1 MKNLTGCIVV
11 QKLFKLISIV
21 NKNLKPRI
29 LNKEVN
35 DWELFQRFLVYVRP
49 YWKSV
54 VLGVATVPF
63 SNVATL
69 LLAWLLIQIID
80 EHVIPGDLDGLFR
93 MVVFMAGAVA
103 VGYFSDSIYTFYL
116 QKTGQLAISAMRSDL
131 YAHILSMPRSFF
143 DQRPIGVILTR
154 LTSDMEA
161 LNDSLAIGVLS
172 IFTDFLKTIALLIL
186 LIILSWKLTLVVL
199 LILPPIYFVSN
210 FLRSRLRHYYNLTR
224 EALADAT
231 GYLQECLNGVKTIQ
245 LYAAEAKVRKQFEA
259 KTRHF
264 FKAQTHSNF
273 YDAAL
278 FSVIEGI
285 TSIALALMLWYGAQQ
300 ILTGLVSIGVLV
312 GFINT
317 LNRIFVP
324 IREFTQQ
331 ISIFQRSLSALE
343 KIDKLFREIPED
355 QDTADMPSYATN
367 SRKYTPEEIMKRFQE
382 FEELRFE
389 NVHFRYTEDGPWVLQ
404 GVSFIVRK
412 GDRLAI
418 VGATGSGK
426 STIVRILT
434 RTYTRYQ
441 GSIKINGVELYEIS
455 RDHLQLMIAMMQ
467 QDSHLF
473 EESIGFNIALNRPEV
488 SPEKVKEAAK
498 YVYAHTFIEL
508 LPEKY
513 DFKILEGGKNLS
525 EGEGRLIVFARA
537 LAGESDL
544 IVLDEATSS
553 VDSVT
558 ENLIQKAIE
567 RIFHDKTVIAIA
579 HRLSTIRNSDLI
591 LVIDAGK
598 IVERGS
604 HAELMQ
610 LSGVYASLLE
620 TLGKGTEL
628 VSLPAK

>member
-1 MKNLTGCIVV
+1 M
-11 QKLFKLISIV
+11 
-21 NKNLKPRI
+21 
-29 LNKEVN
+29 NKEVT

-49 YWKSV
+49 HWKSLA
-54 VLGVATVPF
+54 LGVSTVPF
-63 SNVATL
+63 SVGATL
-69 LLAWLLIQIID
+69 LLPWFIIRIVD
-80 EHVIPGDLDGLFR
+80 DHVIPGDLDGLFQ
-93 MVVFMAGAVA
+93 MATFMALTVA
-103 VGYFSDSIYTFYL
+103 VGYFSDSIYTFTL

-131 YAHILSMPRSFF
+131 YTHILSMPRSFF
-143 DQRPIGVILTR
+143 DQRPIGVVLTR

-172 IFTDFLKTIALLIL
+172 IFTDFLKTIALLVL
-186 LIILSWKLTLVVL
+186 LITLSWKLTLVVL
-199 LILPPIYFVSN
+199 LILPPIYLVSN
-210 FLRSRLRHYYNLTR
+210 FLRTRLRHYYNLTR
-224 EALADAT
+224 EALAEAT

-245 LYAAEAKVRKQFEA
+245 LYASEAKVQKAFEE
-259 KTRHF
+259 KTKHF

-278 FSVIEGI
+278 YSVIEGI
-285 TSIALALMLWYGAQQ
+285 TSIALGLMIWYGSQQ
-300 ILTGLVSIGVLV
+300 ILAGIVSIGVLV

-331 ISIFQRSLSALE
+331 ISVFQRSLSSLE
-343 KIDKLFREIPED
+343 NIDKMFREIPEN
-355 QDTADMPSYATN
+355 QDAELNLT
-367 SRKYTPEEIMKRFQE
+367 KYTTEELEKRFRD
-382 FEELRFE
+382 FEELSFE
-389 NVHFRYTEDGPWVLQ
+389 NVHFRYTKDDPWVLQ
-404 GVSFIVRK
+404 GISFTVCK
-412 GDRLAI
+412 GDRVAI
-418 VGATGSGK
+418 VGSTGSGK

-441 GSIKINGVELYEIS
+441 GSIKINGVELSAIS
-455 RDHLQLMIAMMQ
+455 RDHLLKMIALMQ
-467 QDSHLF
+467 QESYLF
-473 EESIGFNIALNRPEV
+473 EESIAFNIALNRDEI
-488 SPEKVKEAAK
+488 SAEKIKLAAE
-498 YVYAHTFIEL
+498 YVYANEFIEDMPQQYESKL
-508 LPEKY
+508 
-513 DFKILEGGKNLS
+513 LEGGKNLS

-591 LVIDAGK
+591 LVMDAGE

-604 HAELMQ
+604 HGDLMGQ
-610 LSGVYASLLE
+610 NGIYASLVE
-620 TLGKGTEL
+620 TLEDDTESEN
-628 VSLPAK
+628 VTA

>member
-1 MKNLTGCIVV
+1 M
-11 QKLFKLISIV
+11 
-21 NKNLKPRI
+21 
-29 LNKEVN
+29 NKEVN

-63 SNVATL
+63 SIAATL
-69 LLAWLLIQIID
+69 FLPWLLIQIID
-80 EHVIPGDLDGLFR
+80 EHVIPGDMDGLFR
-93 MVVFMAGAVA
+93 MVVLMAGAVT

-116 QKTGQLAISAMRSDL
+116 QKIGQLAISAMRSDL
-131 YAHILSMPRSFF
+131 YAHILSLPRSFF
-143 DQRPIGVILTR
+143 DQHPIGVILTR

-186 LIILSWKLTLVVL
+186 LIILSWQLTLVVL

-224 EALADAT
+224 EALAEAT

-245 LYAAEAKVRKQFEA
+245 LYAAEAKVLKQFEA
-259 KTRHF
+259 KTGHF

-273 YDAAL
+273 FDAAL
-278 FSVIEGI
+278 YSVIEGI

-300 ILTGLVSIGVLV
+300 ILTGLVSIGVLI

-331 ISIFQRSLSALE
+331 ISVFQRSLSALE
-343 KIDKLFREIPED
+343 NIDKLFREIPED
-355 QDTADMPSYATN
+355 QDTAGRPSYATN
-367 SRKYTPEEIMKRFQE
+367 SKKYTPEEIMKHFQE
-382 FEELRFE
+382 FKELCFE

-455 RDHLQLMIAMMQ
+455 RNHLQLMIAMMQ

-473 EESIGFNIALNRPEV
+473 EESIGFNISLNRPEV

-567 RIFHDKTVIAIA
+567 RIFQDKTVIAIA

-591 LVIDAGK
+591 LVIDSGK
-598 IVERGS
+598 IVERGT
-604 HAELMQ
+604 HVELIQ

-620 TLGKGTEL
+620 TLVEETKL
-628 VSLPAK
+628 LSVPAE

>member
-1 MKNLTGCIVV
+1 M
-11 QKLFKLISIV
+11 
-21 NKNLKPRI
+21 
-29 LNKEVN
+29 NKEVN

-63 SNVATL
+63 SIAATL
-69 LLAWLLIQIID
+69 FLPWLLIQIID
-80 EHVIPGDLDGLFR
+80 EHVIPGDLEGLFR
-93 MVVFMAGAVA
+93 MLFLMAGAVA
-103 VGYFSDSIYTFYL
+103 VGYFSDSIYTFSL

-224 EALADAT
+224 EALAGAT

-273 YDAAL
+273 FDAAL

-331 ISIFQRSLSALE
+331 ISVFQHSLSALE
-343 KIDKLFREIPED
+343 NIDKLFREIPED

-382 FEELRFE
+382 FKELRFE

-620 TLGKGTEL
+620 TLEKETEL
-628 VSLPAK
+628 VSVPAK

>member
-1 MKNLTGCIVV
+1 
-11 QKLFKLISIV
+11 
-21 NKNLKPRI
+21 
-29 LNKEVN
+29 
-35 DWELFQRFLVYVRP
+35 
-49 YWKSV
+49 V

-63 SNVATL
+63 SIAATL
-69 LLAWLLIQIID
+69 FLPWLLIQIID

-93 MVVFMAGAVA
+93 MLVLMAGAVA
-103 VGYFSDSIYTFYL
+103 VGYFSDSIYTFSL

-224 EALADAT
+224 EALAGAT

-273 YDAAL
+273 FDAAL

-331 ISIFQRSLSALE
+331 ISVFQHSLSALE
-343 KIDKLFREIPED
+343 NIDKLFREIPED
-355 QDTADMPSYATN
+355 QDTADMPYYATN

-382 FEELRFE
+382 FKELRFE
-389 NVHFRYTEDGPWVLQ
+389 NVHFRYTEDGPWILQ

-508 LPEKY
+508 LPEKF
-513 DFKILEGGKNLS
+513 DFKILGGGKNLS

-537 LAGESDL
+537 LAGENDL

-591 LVIDAGK
+591 LVVDAGS

-604 HAELMQ
+604 HVELMQ

-620 TLGKGTEL
+620 TLEKETEL
-628 VSLPAK
+628 VSVPAK

>member
-1 MKNLTGCIVV
+1 M
-11 QKLFKLISIV
+11 
-21 NKNLKPRI
+21 
-29 LNKEVN
+29 NKEVN
-35 DWELFQRFLVYVRP
+35 DWELLQRFLVYVRP
-49 YWKSV
+49 HWKSV

-63 SNVATL
+63 SNEATL
-69 LLAWLLIQIID
+69 FLPWLLIQIIV
-80 EHVIPGDLDGLFR
+80 EHVIPGDLEGLFR
-93 MVVFMAGAVA
+93 MLFLMAGAVA
-103 VGYFSDSIYTFYL
+103 VGYFSDSIYTFSL
-116 QKTGQLAISAMRSDL
+116 QKTGQLAISEMRSDL

-224 EALADAT
+224 EALAGAT

-273 YDAAL
+273 FDAAL

-331 ISIFQRSLSALE
+331 ISVFQHSLSALE
-343 KIDKLFREIPED
+343 NIDKLFREIPED

-367 SRKYTPEEIMKRFQE
+367 SRKYTPEEIMNRFQE
-382 FEELRFE
+382 FKDLRFE
-389 NVHFRYTEDGPWVLQ
+389 NVHFRYTEDGPWILQ

-508 LPEKY
+508 LPEKF
-513 DFKILEGGKNLS
+513 DFKILGGGKNLS

-620 TLGKGTEL
+620 TLEKETEL
-628 VSLPAK
+628 VYVPAK

>member
-1 MKNLTGCIVV
+1 
-11 QKLFKLISIV
+11 
-21 NKNLKPRI
+21 
-29 LNKEVN
+29 
-35 DWELFQRFLVYVRP
+35 
-49 YWKSV
+49 
-54 VLGVATVPF
+54 
-63 SNVATL
+63 
-69 LLAWLLIQIID
+69 
-80 EHVIPGDLDGLFR
+80 
-93 MVVFMAGAVA
+93 
-103 VGYFSDSIYTFYL
+103 
-116 QKTGQLAISAMRSDL
+116 MRSDL

-331 ISIFQRSLSALE
+331 ISVFQRSLSALE
-343 KIDKLFREIPED
+343 NIDKLFREIPED
-355 QDTADMPSYATN
+355 QDTADMPSYPTN

-473 EESIGFNIALNRPEV
+473 EESIGFNIALNRPDV

-498 YVYAHTFIEL
+498 YVYAHTFIEF

-558 ENLIQKAIE
+558 EKSYSE
-567 RIFHDKTVIAIA
+567 
-579 HRLSTIRNSDLI
+579 
-591 LVIDAGK
+591 
-598 IVERGS
+598 S
-604 HAELMQ
+604 H
-610 LSGVYASLLE
+610 
-620 TLGKGTEL
+620 
-628 VSLPAK
+628 

>member
-1 MKNLTGCIVV
+1 M
-11 QKLFKLISIV
+11 
-21 NKNLKPRI
+21 
-29 LNKEVN
+29 NKEVN

-63 SNVATL
+63 SVAATL
-69 LLAWLLIQIID
+69 FLPWLLIQIID
-80 EHVIPGDLDGLFR
+80 EHVIPGDLEGMFQMLFL
-93 MVVFMAGAVA
+93 MAGAVA
-103 VGYFSDSIYTFYL
+103 VGYFSDSIYTFSL
-116 QKTGQLAISAMRSDL
+116 QKTGQLAISEMRSDL

-224 EALADAT
+224 EALAGAT

-259 KTRHF
+259 KNRHF

-273 YDAAL
+273 FDAAL

-331 ISIFQRSLSALE
+331 ISVFQHSLSALE
-343 KIDKLFREIPED
+343 NIDKLFREIPED
-355 QDTADMPSYATN
+355 QDTADMPYYATN
-367 SRKYTPEEIMKRFQE
+367 SRKYTPEEIMKHFQE
-382 FEELRFE
+382 FKELRFE

-404 GVSFIVRK
+404 GVSFLVRK

-455 RDHLQLMIAMMQ
+455 RVDLQLMIAMMQ

-473 EESIGFNIALNRPEV
+473 EESISFNIALNRPEV

-513 DFKILEGGKNLS
+513 DFKILGGGKNLS

-610 LSGVYASLLE
+610 ISGVYASLLE
-620 TLGKGTEL
+620 TLEKETEL
-628 VSLPAK
+628 VSVPAK

>member
-1 MKNLTGCIVV
+1 MG
-11 QKLFKLISIV
+11 
-21 NKNLKPRI
+21 
-29 LNKEVN
+29 
-35 DWELFQRFLVYVRP
+35 
-49 YWKSV
+49 
-54 VLGVATVPF
+54 TVPF
-63 SNVATL
+63 SIGATL
-69 LLAWLLIQIID
+69 LLPWLIIRIID
-80 EHVIPGDLDGLFR
+80 DHVIPGDMDGLMQ
-93 MVVFMAGAVA
+93 MVVLMGGAVT
-103 VGYFSDSIYTFYL
+103 VGYFADSIYTFTL

-143 DQRPIGVILTR
+143 DQRPIGVVLTR

-186 LIILSWKLTLVVL
+186 LITLSWKLTLVVL
-199 LILPPIYFVSN
+199 LILPPIYLVSN
-210 FLRSRLRHYYNLTR
+210 FLRTRLRHYYNLTR

-245 LYAAEAKVRKQFEA
+245 LYASEVKVQKFFEE
-259 KTRHF
+259 KTKHF
-264 FKAQTHSNF
+264 FKAQSHSNF

-285 TSIALALMLWYGAQQ
+285 TSIALGLMIWYGSQQ
-300 ILTGLVSIGVLV
+300 ILAGIVSIGVLV

-317 LNRIFVP
+317 LNRIFIP

-331 ISIFQRSLSALE
+331 ISVFQRSLSSLE
-343 KIDKLFREIPED
+343 NVDKLFREIPED
-355 QDTADMPSYATN
+355 QDTELVSQKFTT
-367 SRKYTPEEIMKRFQE
+367 KELLERFQN
-382 FEELRFE
+382 FEELSFE
-389 NVHFRYTEDGPWVLQ
+389 NVHFRYTEDDPWVLQ
-404 GVSFIVRK
+404 GVSFNVCK
-412 GDRLAI
+412 GDRVAI

-434 RTYTRYQ
+434 RIYTRYE
-441 GSIKINGVELYEIS
+441 GSIKINGVELNEIS
-455 RDHLQLMIAMMQ
+455 RDHLLRMIALMQ
-467 QDSHLF
+467 QESYLF
-473 EESIGFNIALNRPEV
+473 EESISFNIALNRPEI
-488 SPEKVKEAAK
+488 SPEKIRKAAE
-498 YVYAHTFIEL
+498 YVYAHEFIKDL
-508 LPEKY
+508 LEQYEYKL
-513 DFKILEGGKNLS
+513 LEGGKNLS
-525 EGEGRLIVFARA
+525 EGQGRLIVFARA

-591 LVIDAGK
+591 LVMDSGK

-604 HAELMQ
+604 HGELMGQ
-610 LSGVYASLLE
+610 NGIYAGLVE
-620 TLGKGTEL
+620 TLEKETEPEK
-628 VSLPAK
+628 VTV

>member
-1 MKNLTGCIVV
+1 M
-11 QKLFKLISIV
+11 
-21 NKNLKPRI
+21 
-29 LNKEVN
+29 
-35 DWELFQRFLVYVRP
+35 
-49 YWKSV
+49 

-63 SNVATL
+63 SIAATL
-69 LLAWLLIQIID
+69 FLPWLLIQIID
-80 EHVIPGDLDGLFR
+80 EHVIPGDLEGLFW
-93 MVVFMAGAVA
+93 MLFLMAGAVA
-103 VGYFSDSIYTFYL
+103 VGYFSDSIYTFSL

-273 YDAAL
+273 FDAAL

-331 ISIFQRSLSALE
+331 ISVFQHSLSALE
-343 KIDKLFREIPED
+343 NIDKLFREIPED

-367 SRKYTPEEIMKRFQE
+367 SRKYNPEEIMKCFQE
-382 FEELRFE
+382 FKELRFE

-508 LPEKY
+508 LPEKF
-513 DFKILEGGKNLS
+513 DFKILGGGKNLS

-620 TLGKGTEL
+620 TLEKETEL
-628 VSLPAK
+628 VSVPAK

>member
-1 MKNLTGCIVV
+1 M
-11 QKLFKLISIV
+11 
-21 NKNLKPRI
+21 
-29 LNKEVN
+29 
-35 DWELFQRFLVYVRP
+35 
-49 YWKSV
+49 
-54 VLGVATVPF
+54 PF
-63 SNVATL
+63 SIGATL
-69 LLAWLLIQIID
+69 LLPWLIIRIID
-80 EHVIPGDLDGLFR
+80 DHVIPGDMDGLMQ
-93 MVVFMAGAVA
+93 MVVLMGGAVT
-103 VGYFSDSIYTFYL
+103 VGYFADSIYTFTL

-143 DQRPIGVILTR
+143 DQRPIGVVLTR

-186 LIILSWKLTLVVL
+186 LITLSWKLTLVVL
-199 LILPPIYFVSN
+199 LILPPIYLVSN
-210 FLRSRLRHYYNLTR
+210 FLRTRLRHYYNLTR

-245 LYAAEAKVRKQFEA
+245 LYASEVKVQKFFEE
-259 KTRHF
+259 KTKHF
-264 FKAQTHSNF
+264 FKAQSHSNF

-285 TSIALALMLWYGAQQ
+285 TSIALGLMIWYGSQQ
-300 ILTGLVSIGVLV
+300 ILAGIVSIGVLV

-317 LNRIFVP
+317 LNRIFIP

-331 ISIFQRSLSALE
+331 ISVFQRSLSSLE
-343 KIDKLFREIPED
+343 NVDKLFREIPED
-355 QDTADMPSYATN
+355 QDTELVSQ
-367 SRKYTPEEIMKRFQE
+367 KYTTKELLERFQN
-382 FEELRFE
+382 FEELSFE
-389 NVHFRYTEDGPWVLQ
+389 NVHFRYTEDDPWVLQ
-404 GVSFIVRK
+404 GVSFNVCK
-412 GDRLAI
+412 GDRVAI

-434 RTYTRYQ
+434 RIYTRYE
-441 GSIKINGVELYEIS
+441 GSIKINGVELNEIS
-455 RDHLQLMIAMMQ
+455 RDHLLRMIALMQ
-467 QDSHLF
+467 QESYLF
-473 EESIGFNIALNRPEV
+473 EESISFNIALNRPEI
-488 SPEKVKEAAK
+488 SPEKIRKAAE
-498 YVYAHTFIEL
+498 YVYAHEFIKDL
-508 LPEKY
+508 LEQYEYKL
-513 DFKILEGGKNLS
+513 LEGGKNLS
-525 EGEGRLIVFARA
+525 EGQGRLIVFARA

-591 LVIDAGK
+591 LVMDSGK

-604 HAELMQ
+604 HGELMGQ
-610 LSGVYASLLE
+610 NGIYAGLVE
-620 TLGKGTEL
+620 TLEKETEPEK
-628 VSLPAK
+628 VTV

>member
-1 MKNLTGCIVV
+1 M
-11 QKLFKLISIV
+11 
-21 NKNLKPRI
+21 
-29 LNKEVN
+29 NKEVN

-49 YWKSV
+49 HWKSV
-54 VLGVATVPF
+54 VLGVTTVPF
-63 SNVATL
+63 SIAATL
-69 LLAWLLIQIID
+69 FLPWLLIQIID
-80 EHVIPGDLDGLFR
+80 EHVIPGDLEGLFR
-93 MVVFMAGAVA
+93 MLFLMAGAVA
-103 VGYFSDSIYTFYL
+103 VGYFSDSIYTFSL

-273 YDAAL
+273 FDAAL

-331 ISIFQRSLSALE
+331 ISVFQHSLSALE
-343 KIDKLFREIPED
+343 NIDKLFREIPED
-355 QDTADMPSYATN
+355 QDTADKPSCGTN
-367 SRKYTPEEIMKRFQE
+367 SREYTPEEIMKRFQE
-382 FEELRFE
+382 FKELRFE

-508 LPEKY
+508 LPEKF
-513 DFKILEGGKNLS
+513 DFKILGGGKNLS

-620 TLGKGTEL
+620 TLEKETEL
-628 VSLPAK
+628 VSVPAK

>member
-1 MKNLTGCIVV
+1 M
-11 QKLFKLISIV
+11 
-21 NKNLKPRI
+21 
-29 LNKEVN
+29 NKEVN

-63 SNVATL
+63 SIAATL
-69 LLAWLLIQIID
+69 LLPWLLIQIID

-93 MVVFMAGAVA
+93 MLFLMSGAVA
-103 VGYFSDSIYTFYL
+103 VGYFSDSIYTFSL
-116 QKTGQLAISAMRSDL
+116 QKTGQLAISAMRNDL

-224 EALADAT
+224 EALAGAT

-273 YDAAL
+273 FDAAL

-331 ISIFQRSLSALE
+331 ISVFQHSLSALE
-343 KIDKLFREIPED
+343 NIDKLFREIPED
-355 QDTADMPSYATN
+355 QDTADMPYYATN

-382 FEELRFE
+382 FKELRFE
-389 NVHFRYTEDGPWVLQ
+389 NVHFRYTEDGPWVLR

-488 SPEKVKEAAK
+488 CPEKVKEAAK
-498 YVYAHTFIEL
+498 YVYANTFIEL
-508 LPEKY
+508 LPEKF
-513 DFKILEGGKNLS
+513 DFKILGGGKNLS

-537 LAGESDL
+537 LAGENDL

-620 TLGKGTEL
+620 TLEKETEL
-628 VSLPAK
+628 VSVPAK

>member
-1 MKNLTGCIVV
+1 M
-11 QKLFKLISIV
+11 
-21 NKNLKPRI
+21 
-29 LNKEVN
+29 NKEVN

-63 SNVATL
+63 SIAATL
-69 LLAWLLIQIID
+69 FLPWLLIQIID

-93 MVVFMAGAVA
+93 MVVLMAGAVA
-103 VGYFSDSIYTFYL
+103 VGYFSDSIYTFSL
-116 QKTGQLAISAMRSDL
+116 QKTGQLAISEMRSDL

-224 EALADAT
+224 EALAGAT

-259 KTRHF
+259 KTRQF

-273 YDAAL
+273 FDAAL

-331 ISIFQRSLSALE
+331 ISVFQHSLSALE
-343 KIDKLFREIPED
+343 NIDKLFREIPED
-355 QDTADMPSYATN
+355 QDTADMPYYATN
-367 SRKYTPEEIMKRFQE
+367 SRKYTPEEFMKRFQE
-382 FEELRFE
+382 FKELRFE
-389 NVHFRYTEDGPWVLQ
+389 NVHFRYTEDGPWILQ

-567 RIFHDKTVIAIA
+567 RIFRDKTVIAIA

-620 TLGKGTEL
+620 TLEKETEL
-628 VSLPAK
+628 VSVPEK

>member
-1 MKNLTGCIVV
+1 M
-11 QKLFKLISIV
+11 
-21 NKNLKPRI
+21 
-29 LNKEVN
+29 NKEVN

-63 SNVATL
+63 SIAATL
-69 LLAWLLIQIID
+69 LLPWLLIQIID
-80 EHVIPGDLDGLFR
+80 KHVIPGDLEGLFR
-93 MVVFMAGAVA
+93 MLFLMAGAVT
-103 VGYFSDSIYTFYL
+103 VGYFSDSIYTFSL
-116 QKTGQLAISAMRSDL
+116 QKTGQLAISEMRSDL

-224 EALADAT
+224 EALAGAT

-245 LYAAEAKVRKQFEA
+245 LYAAEAKVRNQFEA

-273 YDAAL
+273 FDAAL

-331 ISIFQRSLSALE
+331 ISVFQHSLSALE
-343 KIDKLFREIPED
+343 NIDKLFREIPED
-355 QDTADMPSYATN
+355 QDSADMPYYATN
-367 SRKYTPEEIMKRFQE
+367 SRKYTPEEYMKRFQE
-382 FEELRFE
+382 FKELRFE

-508 LPEKY
+508 LPEKF
-513 DFKILEGGKNLS
+513 DFKILGGGKNLS

-604 HAELMQ
+604 HAELLQ

-620 TLGKGTEL
+620 TLEKETEL
-628 VSLPAK
+628 VSVPAK

>member
-1 MKNLTGCIVV
+1 M
-11 QKLFKLISIV
+11 
-21 NKNLKPRI
+21 
-29 LNKEVN
+29 NKEVN

-63 SNVATL
+63 SIAATL
-69 LLAWLLIQIID
+69 FLPWLLIQIID
-80 EHVIPGDLDGLFR
+80 EHVIPGDLEGLFR
-93 MVVFMAGAVA
+93 MLFLMAGAVA
-103 VGYFSDSIYTFYL
+103 VGYFSDSIYTFSL
-116 QKTGQLAISAMRSDL
+116 QKTGQLAISEMRSDL

-273 YDAAL
+273 FDAAL

-331 ISIFQRSLSALE
+331 ISVFQRSLSALE
-343 KIDKLFREIPED
+343 NIDKLFREIPED

-382 FEELRFE
+382 FKELRFE

-488 SPEKVKEAAK
+488 SPEIVKEAAK

-610 LSGVYASLLE
+610 LSGVYANLLE
-620 TLGKGTEL
+620 TLEKETEL
-628 VSLPAK
+628 VSVPAK

>member
-1 MKNLTGCIVV
+1 
-11 QKLFKLISIV
+11 
-21 NKNLKPRI
+21 

-35 DWELFQRFLVYVRP
+35 DWELFQRFLIYVRP
-49 YWKSV
+49 HWKSLA
-54 VLGVATVPF
+54 LGASTVPF
-63 SNVATL
+63 SVGATL
-69 LLAWLLIQIID
+69 LLPWLIIRIID
-80 EHVIPGDLDGLFR
+80 DHVIPGDLDGMIQ
-93 MVVFMAGAVA
+93 MVTFMGLTVA
-103 VGYFSDSIYTFYL
+103 VGYFSDSIYTFTL

-143 DQRPIGVILTR
+143 DQRPIGVVLTR

-172 IFTDFLKTIALLIL
+172 IFTDFLKTTALLVL

-199 LILPPIYFVSN
+199 LILPPIYLVSN
-210 FLRSRLRHYYNLTR
+210 FLRTRLRHYYNLTR
-224 EALADAT
+224 EALAEAT

-245 LYAAEAKVRKQFEA
+245 LYASEEKVQKDFEE
-259 KTRHF
+259 KTKLF
-264 FKAQTHSNF
+264 FTAQTHSNF

-278 FSVIEGI
+278 YAVIEGI
-285 TSIALALMLWYGAQQ
+285 TSIALGLMIWYGSQQ
-300 ILTGLVSIGVLV
+300 ILAGIVSIGVLV

-331 ISIFQRSLSALE
+331 ISVFQRSLSSLE
-343 KIDKLFREIPED
+343 NIDKMFREIPED
-355 QDTADMPSYATN
+355 QDVELN
-367 SRKYTPEEIMKRFQE
+367 SEKYTTEELEKRFQN
-382 FEELRFE
+382 FEELSFE
-389 NVHFRYTEDGPWVLQ
+389 NVHFRYTEDDPWVLQ
-404 GVSFIVRK
+404 GISFTICQ
-412 GDRLAI
+412 GDRVAI

-434 RTYTRYQ
+434 RIYTRYQ
-441 GSIKINGVELYEIS
+441 GSIKINGVELSAIS
-455 RDHLQLMIAMMQ
+455 RDHLMRMIALMQ
-467 QDSHLF
+467 QESYLF
-473 EESIGFNIALNRPEV
+473 EESIAFNIALNREEIT
-488 SPEKVKEAAK
+488 PEKIKKAAD
-498 YVYAHTFIEL
+498 YVYANEFIED
-508 LPEKY
+508 LPEQYESKL
-513 DFKILEGGKNLS
+513 LEGGKNLS

-591 LVIDAGK
+591 LVMDAGK

-604 HAELMQ
+604 HDDLMGQ
-610 LSGVYASLLE
+610 NGIYAGLVE
-620 TLGKGTEL
+620 TLEDDI
-628 VSLPAK
+628 VSENVIT

>member
-1 MKNLTGCIVV
+1 
-11 QKLFKLISIV
+11 
-21 NKNLKPRI
+21 
-29 LNKEVN
+29 LNKEVT

-49 YWKSV
+49 HWKSLA
-54 VLGVATVPF
+54 LGVSTVPF
-63 SNVATL
+63 SVGATL
-69 LLAWLLIQIID
+69 LLPWFIIRIVD
-80 EHVIPGDLDGLFR
+80 DHVIPGDLDGLFQ
-93 MVVFMAGAVA
+93 MGTFMALTVA
-103 VGYFSDSIYTFYL
+103 VGYFSDSIYTFTL

-131 YAHILSMPRSFF
+131 YTHILSMPRSFF
-143 DQRPIGVILTR
+143 DQRPIGVVLTR

-172 IFTDFLKTIALLIL
+172 IFTDFLKTIALLVL
-186 LIILSWKLTLVVL
+186 LITLSWKLTLVVL
-199 LILPPIYFVSN
+199 LILPPIYLVSN
-210 FLRSRLRHYYNLTR
+210 FLRTRLRHYYNLTR
-224 EALADAT
+224 EALAEAT

-245 LYAAEAKVRKQFEA
+245 LYASEAKVQKDFEE
-259 KTRHF
+259 KTKHF

-278 FSVIEGI
+278 YSVIEGI
-285 TSIALALMLWYGAQQ
+285 TSIALGLMIWYGSQQ
-300 ILTGLVSIGVLV
+300 ILAGIVSIGVLV

-331 ISIFQRSLSALE
+331 ISVFQRSLSSLE
-343 KIDKLFREIPED
+343 NIDKMFREIPEN
-355 QDTADMPSYATN
+355 QDAELNLT
-367 SRKYTPEEIMKRFQE
+367 KYTTEELEKRFRD
-382 FEELRFE
+382 FEELSFE
-389 NVHFRYTEDGPWVLQ
+389 NVHFRYTKDDPWVLQ
-404 GVSFIVRK
+404 GISFTVCK
-412 GDRLAI
+412 GDRVAI
-418 VGATGSGK
+418 VGSTGSGK

-441 GSIKINGVELYEIS
+441 GSIKINGVELSAIS
-455 RDHLQLMIAMMQ
+455 RDHLLKMIALMQ
-467 QDSHLF
+467 QESYLF
-473 EESIGFNIALNRPEV
+473 EESIAFNIALNRDEI
-488 SPEKVKEAAK
+488 SAEKIKLAAE
-498 YVYAHTFIEL
+498 YVYANEFIEDMPQQYESKL
-508 LPEKY
+508 
-513 DFKILEGGKNLS
+513 LEGGKNLS

-591 LVIDAGK
+591 LVMDAGE

-604 HAELMQ
+604 HGDLMGQ
-610 LSGVYASLLE
+610 NGIYASLVE
-620 TLGKGTEL
+620 TLEDDTE
-628 VSLPAK
+628 SENATA

>member
-1 MKNLTGCIVV
+1 
-11 QKLFKLISIV
+11 
-21 NKNLKPRI
+21 

-63 SNVATL
+63 SIAATL
-69 LLAWLLIQIID
+69 LLPWLLIQIID

-93 MVVFMAGAVA
+93 IVVLMAGAVA
-103 VGYFSDSIYTFYL
+103 VGYFSDSIYTFSL

-224 EALADAT
+224 EALADST

-331 ISIFQRSLSALE
+331 ISVFQRSLSALE
-343 KIDKLFREIPED
+343 NIDKLFREIPED

-498 YVYAHTFIEL
+498 YVYAHTFIEF

-591 LVIDAGK
+591 LVVDAGK

-604 HAELMQ
+604 HVELMQ

-620 TLGKGTEL
+620 TLEKETEL
-628 VSLPAK
+628 VSVPAK

>member
-1 MKNLTGCIVV
+1 M
-11 QKLFKLISIV
+11 
-21 NKNLKPRI
+21 
-29 LNKEVN
+29 NKEVT

-49 YWKSV
+49 HWKSLA
-54 VLGVATVPF
+54 LGVSTVPF
-63 SNVATL
+63 SVGATL
-69 LLAWLLIQIID
+69 LLPWFIIRIVD
-80 EHVIPGDLDGLFR
+80 DHVIPGDLDGLFQ
-93 MVVFMAGAVA
+93 MATFMALTVA
-103 VGYFSDSIYTFYL
+103 VGYFSDSIYTFTL

-131 YAHILSMPRSFF
+131 YTHILSMPRSFF
-143 DQRPIGVILTR
+143 DQRPIGVVLTR

-172 IFTDFLKTIALLIL
+172 IFTDFLKTIALLVL
-186 LIILSWKLTLVVL
+186 LITLSWKLTLVVL
-199 LILPPIYFVSN
+199 LILPPIYLVSN
-210 FLRSRLRHYYNLTR
+210 FLRTRLRHYYNLTR
-224 EALADAT
+224 EALAEAT

-245 LYAAEAKVRKQFEA
+245 LYASEAKVQKAFEE
-259 KTRHF
+259 KTKHF

-278 FSVIEGI
+278 YSVIEGI
-285 TSIALALMLWYGAQQ
+285 TSIALGLMIWYGSQQ
-300 ILTGLVSIGVLV
+300 ILAGIVSIGVLV

-331 ISIFQRSLSALE
+331 ISVFQRSLSSLE
-343 KIDKLFREIPED
+343 NIDKMFREIPEN
-355 QDTADMPSYATN
+355 QDAELNLT
-367 SRKYTPEEIMKRFQE
+367 KYTTEELEKRFRD
-382 FEELRFE
+382 FEELSFE
-389 NVHFRYTEDGPWVLQ
+389 NVHFRYTKDDPWVLQ
-404 GVSFIVRK
+404 GISFTVCK
-412 GDRLAI
+412 GDRVAI
-418 VGATGSGK
+418 VGSTGSGK

-441 GSIKINGVELYEIS
+441 GSIKINGVELSAIS
-455 RDHLQLMIAMMQ
+455 RDHLLKMIALMQ
-467 QDSHLF
+467 QESYLF
-473 EESIGFNIALNRPEV
+473 EESIAFNIALNRDEI
-488 SPEKVKEAAK
+488 SAEKIKLAAE
-498 YVYAHTFIEL
+498 YVYANEFIEDMPQQYESKL
-508 LPEKY
+508 
-513 DFKILEGGKNLS
+513 LEGGKNLS

-591 LVIDAGK
+591 LVMDAGE

-604 HAELMQ
+604 HVDLMGQ
-610 LSGVYASLLE
+610 NGIYASLVE
-620 TLGKGTEL
+620 TLEDDTESEN
-628 VSLPAK
+628 VTA

>member
-1 MKNLTGCIVV
+1 M
-11 QKLFKLISIV
+11 
-21 NKNLKPRI
+21 
-29 LNKEVN
+29 NKEVN

-49 YWKSV
+49 HWKSV

-63 SNVATL
+63 SIAATL
-69 LLAWLLIQIID
+69 FLPWLLIQIID

-93 MVVFMAGAVA
+93 MVVLMAGAVA
-103 VGYFSDSIYTFYL
+103 VGYFSDSIYTFSL

-273 YDAAL
+273 FDAAL

-331 ISIFQRSLSALE
+331 ISVFQHSLSALE
-343 KIDKLFREIPED
+343 NIDKLFREIPED

-382 FEELRFE
+382 FKELRFE

-620 TLGKGTEL
+620 TLEKETEL
-628 VSLPAK
+628 VSVPAK

>member
-1 MKNLTGCIVV
+1 MDGLM
-11 QKLFKLISIV
+11 QM
-21 NKNLKPRI
+21 
-29 LNKEVN
+29 
-35 DWELFQRFLVYVRP
+35 
-49 YWKSV
+49 V
-54 VLGVATVPF
+54 VLMG
-63 SNVATL
+63 
-69 LLAWLLIQIID
+69 
-80 EHVIPGDLDGLFR
+80 
-93 MVVFMAGAVA
+93 GAVT
-103 VGYFSDSIYTFYL
+103 VGYFADSIYTFTL

-143 DQRPIGVILTR
+143 DQRPIGVVLTR

-186 LIILSWKLTLVVL
+186 LITLSWKLTLVVL
-199 LILPPIYFVSN
+199 LILLPIYLVSN
-210 FLRSRLRHYYNLTR
+210 FLRTRLRHYYNLTR

-245 LYAAEAKVRKQFEA
+245 LYASEVKVQKFFEE
-259 KTRHF
+259 KTKHF
-264 FKAQTHSNF
+264 FKAQSHSNF

-285 TSIALALMLWYGAQQ
+285 TSIALGLMIWYGSQQ
-300 ILTGLVSIGVLV
+300 ILAGIVSIGVLV

-317 LNRIFVP
+317 LNRIFIP

-331 ISIFQRSLSALE
+331 ISVFQRSLSSLE
-343 KIDKLFREIPED
+343 NVDKLFREIPED
-355 QDTADMPSYATN
+355 QDTELVSQ
-367 SRKYTPEEIMKRFQE
+367 KYTTKELLERFLN
-382 FEELRFE
+382 FEELSFE
-389 NVHFRYTEDGPWVLQ
+389 SVHFRYTEDDPWVLQ
-404 GVSFIVRK
+404 GVSFNVCK
-412 GDRLAI
+412 GDRVAI

-434 RTYTRYQ
+434 RIYTRYE
-441 GSIKINGVELYEIS
+441 GSIKINGVELNEIS
-455 RDHLQLMIAMMQ
+455 RDHLLRMIALMQ
-467 QDSHLF
+467 QESYLF
-473 EESIGFNIALNRPEV
+473 EESISFNIALNRPEI
-488 SPEKVKEAAK
+488 SPEKIRKAAE
-498 YVYAHTFIEL
+498 YVYAHEFIKDL
-508 LPEKY
+508 LEQYEYKL
-513 DFKILEGGKNLS
+513 LEGGKNLS
-525 EGEGRLIVFARA
+525 EGQGRLIVFARA

-591 LVIDAGK
+591 LVMDSGK

-604 HAELMQ
+604 HGELMGQ
-610 LSGVYASLLE
+610 NGIYAGLVE
-620 TLGKGTEL
+620 TLEKETEPEK
-628 VSLPAK
+628 VTV

>member
-1 MKNLTGCIVV
+1 M
-11 QKLFKLISIV
+11 
-21 NKNLKPRI
+21 
-29 LNKEVN
+29 NKEVN

-63 SNVATL
+63 SVAATL
-69 LLAWLLIQIID
+69 FLPWLLIQIID
-80 EHVIPGDLDGLFR
+80 EHVIPGDLEGLFW
-93 MVVFMAGAVA
+93 MLFLMAGAVA
-103 VGYFSDSIYTFYL
+103 VGYFSDSIYTFSL

-224 EALADAT
+224 EALAGAT

-273 YDAAL
+273 FDAAL

-331 ISIFQRSLSALE
+331 ISVFQRSLSALE
-343 KIDKLFREIPED
+343 NIDKLFREIPED
-355 QDTADMPSYATN
+355 QDTVDMPYYATN
-367 SRKYTPEEIMKRFQE
+367 ARKYTPEEFMKRFQE
-382 FEELRFE
+382 FKELRFE
-389 NVHFRYTEDGPWVLQ
+389 NVHFRYTEDGPWILQ

-508 LPEKY
+508 LPEKF
-513 DFKILEGGKNLS
+513 DFKILGGGKNLS

-591 LVIDAGK
+591 LVIDVGK

-620 TLGKGTEL
+620 TLEKETEL
-628 VSLPAK
+628 VFVPAK

>member
-1 MKNLTGCIVV
+1 MDGLM
-11 QKLFKLISIV
+11 QM
-21 NKNLKPRI
+21 
-29 LNKEVN
+29 
-35 DWELFQRFLVYVRP
+35 
-49 YWKSV
+49 V
-54 VLGVATVPF
+54 VLMG
-63 SNVATL
+63 
-69 LLAWLLIQIID
+69 
-80 EHVIPGDLDGLFR
+80 
-93 MVVFMAGAVA
+93 GAVT
-103 VGYFSDSIYTFYL
+103 VGYFADSIYTFTL

-143 DQRPIGVILTR
+143 DQRPIGVVLTR

-186 LIILSWKLTLVVL
+186 LITLSWKLTLVVL
-199 LILPPIYFVSN
+199 LILPPIYLVSN
-210 FLRSRLRHYYNLTR
+210 FLRTRLRHYYNLTR

-245 LYAAEAKVRKQFEA
+245 LYASEVKVQKFFEE
-259 KTRHF
+259 KTKHF
-264 FKAQTHSNF
+264 FKAQSHSNF

-285 TSIALALMLWYGAQQ
+285 TSIALGLMIWYGSQQ
-300 ILTGLVSIGVLV
+300 ILAGIVSIGVLV

-317 LNRIFVP
+317 LNRIFIP

-331 ISIFQRSLSALE
+331 ISVFQRSLSSLE
-343 KIDKLFREIPED
+343 NVDKLFREIPED
-355 QDTADMPSYATN
+355 QDTELVSQ
-367 SRKYTPEEIMKRFQE
+367 KYTTKELLERFQN
-382 FEELRFE
+382 FEELSFE
-389 NVHFRYTEDGPWVLQ
+389 SVHFRYTEDDPWVLQ
-404 GVSFIVRK
+404 GVSFNVCK
-412 GDRLAI
+412 GDRVAI

-434 RTYTRYQ
+434 RIYTRYE
-441 GSIKINGVELYEIS
+441 GSIKINGVELNEIS
-455 RDHLQLMIAMMQ
+455 RDHLLRMIALMQ
-467 QDSHLF
+467 QESYLF
-473 EESIGFNIALNRPEV
+473 EESISFNIALNRPEI
-488 SPEKVKEAAK
+488 SPEKIRKAAE
-498 YVYAHTFIEL
+498 YVYAHEFIKDL
-508 LPEKY
+508 LEQYEYKL
-513 DFKILEGGKNLS
+513 LEGGKNLS
-525 EGEGRLIVFARA
+525 EGQGRLIVFARA

-591 LVIDAGK
+591 LVMDSGK

-604 HAELMQ
+604 HGELMGQ
-610 LSGVYASLLE
+610 NGIYAGLVE
-620 TLGKGTEL
+620 TLEKETEPEK
-628 VSLPAK
+628 VTV

>member
-1 MKNLTGCIVV
+1 M
-11 QKLFKLISIV
+11 
-21 NKNLKPRI
+21 
-29 LNKEVN
+29 
-35 DWELFQRFLVYVRP
+35 
-49 YWKSV
+49 
-54 VLGVATVPF
+54 PF
-63 SNVATL
+63 SIGATL
-69 LLAWLLIQIID
+69 LLPWLIIRIID
-80 EHVIPGDLDGLFR
+80 DHVIPGDMDGLMQ
-93 MVVFMAGAVA
+93 MVVLMGGAVT
-103 VGYFSDSIYTFYL
+103 VGYFADSIYTFNL

-143 DQRPIGVILTR
+143 DQRPIGVVLTR

-186 LIILSWKLTLVVL
+186 LITLSWKLTLVVL
-199 LILPPIYFVSN
+199 LILLPIYLVSN
-210 FLRSRLRHYYNLTR
+210 FLRTRLRHYYNLTR

-245 LYAAEAKVRKQFEA
+245 LYASEVKVQKFFEE
-259 KTRHF
+259 KTKHF
-264 FKAQTHSNF
+264 FKAQSHSNF

-285 TSIALALMLWYGAQQ
+285 TSIALGLMIWYGSQQ
-300 ILTGLVSIGVLV
+300 ILAGIVSIGVLV

-317 LNRIFVP
+317 LNRIFIP

-331 ISIFQRSLSALE
+331 ISVFQRSLSSLE
-343 KIDKLFREIPED
+343 NVDKLFREIPED
-355 QDTADMPSYATN
+355 QDTELVSQ
-367 SRKYTPEEIMKRFQE
+367 KYTTKELLERFQN
-382 FEELRFE
+382 FEELSFE
-389 NVHFRYTEDGPWVLQ
+389 NVHFRYTEDDPWVLQ
-404 GVSFIVRK
+404 GVSFNVCK
-412 GDRLAI
+412 GDRVAI

-434 RTYTRYQ
+434 RIYTRYE
-441 GSIKINGVELYEIS
+441 GSIKINGVELNEIS
-455 RDHLQLMIAMMQ
+455 RDHLLRMIALMQ
-467 QDSHLF
+467 QESYLF
-473 EESIGFNIALNRPEV
+473 EESISFNIALNRPEI
-488 SPEKVKEAAK
+488 SPEKIRKAAE
-498 YVYAHTFIEL
+498 YVYAHEFIKDL
-508 LPEKY
+508 LEQYEYKL
-513 DFKILEGGKNLS
+513 LEGGKNLS
-525 EGEGRLIVFARA
+525 EGQGRLIVFARA

-591 LVIDAGK
+591 LVMDSGK

-604 HAELMQ
+604 HGELMGQ
-610 LSGVYASLLE
+610 NGIYAGLVE
-620 TLGKGTEL
+620 TLEKETEPEK
-628 VSLPAK
+628 VTV

>member
-1 MKNLTGCIVV
+1 M
-11 QKLFKLISIV
+11 
-21 NKNLKPRI
+21 
-29 LNKEVN
+29 NKEVN

-49 YWKSV
+49 HWKSV

-63 SNVATL
+63 SIAATL
-69 LLAWLLIQIID
+69 FLPWLLIQIID
-80 EHVIPGDLDGLFR
+80 EHVIPGDLEGLFR
-93 MVVFMAGAVA
+93 MLFLMAGAVA
-103 VGYFSDSIYTFYL
+103 VGYFSDSIYTFSL
-116 QKTGQLAISAMRSDL
+116 QKTGQLAISEMRSDL

-224 EALADAT
+224 EALAGAT

-273 YDAAL
+273 FDAAL

-331 ISIFQRSLSALE
+331 ISVFQHSLSALE
-343 KIDKLFREIPED
+343 NIDKLFREIPED
-355 QDTADMPSYATN
+355 QDTADMPYYATN
-367 SRKYTPEEIMKRFQE
+367 SRKYTPEEFMKRFQE
-382 FEELRFE
+382 FKELRFE
-389 NVHFRYTEDGPWVLQ
+389 NVHFRYTEDGPWILQ

-620 TLGKGTEL
+620 TLEKETEL
-628 VSLPAK
+628 VSVPAK

>member
-1 MKNLTGCIVV
+1 M
-11 QKLFKLISIV
+11 
-21 NKNLKPRI
+21 
-29 LNKEVN
+29 NKEVN

-63 SNVATL
+63 SIAATL
-69 LLAWLLIQIID
+69 FLPWLLIQIID

-93 MVVFMAGAVA
+93 MVVLMAGAVA
-103 VGYFSDSIYTFYL
+103 VGYFSDSIYTFSL

-273 YDAAL
+273 FDAAL

-331 ISIFQRSLSALE
+331 ISVFQHSLSALE
-343 KIDKLFREIPED
+343 NIDKLFREIPED

-382 FEELRFE
+382 FKELRFE
-389 NVHFRYTEDGPWVLQ
+389 NVHFRYTEDGPWILQ

-620 TLGKGTEL
+620 TLEKETEL
-628 VSLPAK
+628 VSVPAK

>member
-1 MKNLTGCIVV
+1 M
-11 QKLFKLISIV
+11 
-21 NKNLKPRI
+21 
-29 LNKEVN
+29 
-35 DWELFQRFLVYVRP
+35 
-49 YWKSV
+49 
-54 VLGVATVPF
+54 PF
-63 SNVATL
+63 SIGATL
-69 LLAWLLIQIID
+69 LLPWLIIRIID
-80 EHVIPGDLDGLFR
+80 DHVIPGDMDGLMQ
-93 MVVFMAGAVA
+93 MVVLMGGAVT
-103 VGYFSDSIYTFYL
+103 VGYFADSIYTFTL

-143 DQRPIGVILTR
+143 DQRPIGVVLTR

-186 LIILSWKLTLVVL
+186 LITLSWKLTLVVL
-199 LILPPIYFVSN
+199 LILLPIYLVSN
-210 FLRSRLRHYYNLTR
+210 FLRTRLRHYYNLTR

-245 LYAAEAKVRKQFEA
+245 LYASEVKVQKFFEE
-259 KTRHF
+259 KTKHF
-264 FKAQTHSNF
+264 FKAQSHSNF

-285 TSIALALMLWYGAQQ
+285 TSIALGLMIWYGSQQ
-300 ILTGLVSIGVLV
+300 ILAGIVSIGVLV

-317 LNRIFVP
+317 LNRIFIP

-331 ISIFQRSLSALE
+331 ISVFQRSLSSLE
-343 KIDKLFREIPED
+343 NVDKLFREIPED
-355 QDTADMPSYATN
+355 QDTELVSQ
-367 SRKYTPEEIMKRFQE
+367 KYTTKELLERFQN
-382 FEELRFE
+382 FEELSFE
-389 NVHFRYTEDGPWVLQ
+389 SVHFRYTEDDPWVLQ
-404 GVSFIVRK
+404 GVSFNVCK
-412 GDRLAI
+412 GDRVAI

-434 RTYTRYQ
+434 RIYTRYE
-441 GSIKINGVELYEIS
+441 GSIKINGVELNEIS
-455 RDHLQLMIAMMQ
+455 RDHLLRMIALMQ
-467 QDSHLF
+467 QESYLF
-473 EESIGFNIALNRPEV
+473 EESISFNIALNRPEIF
-488 SPEKVKEAAK
+488 PEKIRKAAE
-498 YVYAHTFIEL
+498 YVYAHEFIKDL
-508 LPEKY
+508 LEQYEYKL
-513 DFKILEGGKNLS
+513 LEGGKNLS
-525 EGEGRLIVFARA
+525 EGQGRLIVFARA

-591 LVIDAGK
+591 LVMDSGK

-604 HAELMQ
+604 HGELMGQ
-610 LSGVYASLLE
+610 NGIYAGLVE
-620 TLGKGTEL
+620 TLEKETEPEK
-628 VSLPAK
+628 VTV

>member
-1 MKNLTGCIVV
+1 M
-11 QKLFKLISIV
+11 
-21 NKNLKPRI
+21 
-29 LNKEVN
+29 NKEVT

-49 YWKSV
+49 HWKSLA
-54 VLGVATVPF
+54 LGVCTVPF
-63 SNVATL
+63 SVGATL
-69 LLAWLLIQIID
+69 LLPWFIIRIVD
-80 EHVIPGDLDGLFR
+80 DHVIPGDLDGLFQ
-93 MVVFMAGAVA
+93 MATFMALTVA
-103 VGYFSDSIYTFYL
+103 VGYFSDSIYTFTL

-131 YAHILSMPRSFF
+131 YTHILSMPRSFF
-143 DQRPIGVILTR
+143 DQRPIGVVLTR

-172 IFTDFLKTIALLIL
+172 IFTDFLKTIALLVL
-186 LIILSWKLTLVVL
+186 LITLSWKLTLVVL
-199 LILPPIYFVSN
+199 LILPPIYLVSN
-210 FLRSRLRHYYNLTR
+210 FLRTRLRHYYNLTR
-224 EALADAT
+224 EALAEAT

-245 LYAAEAKVRKQFEA
+245 LYASEAKVQKAFEE
-259 KTRHF
+259 KTKHF

-278 FSVIEGI
+278 YSVIEGI
-285 TSIALALMLWYGAQQ
+285 TSIALGLMIWYGSQQ
-300 ILTGLVSIGVLV
+300 ILAGIVSIGVLV

-331 ISIFQRSLSALE
+331 ISVFQRSLSSLE
-343 KIDKLFREIPED
+343 NVDKMFREIPED
-355 QDTADMPSYATN
+355 QDAELNLT
-367 SRKYTPEEIMKRFQE
+367 KYTTEELEKRFRD
-382 FEELRFE
+382 FEELSFE
-389 NVHFRYTEDGPWVLQ
+389 NVHFRYTKDDPWVLQ
-404 GVSFIVRK
+404 GISFTVCK
-412 GDRLAI
+412 GDRVAI
-418 VGATGSGK
+418 VGSTGSGK

-441 GSIKINGVELYEIS
+441 GSIKINGVELSAIS
-455 RDHLQLMIAMMQ
+455 RDHLLKMIALMQ
-467 QDSHLF
+467 QESYLF
-473 EESIGFNIALNRPEV
+473 EESIAFNIALNRDEI
-488 SPEKVKEAAK
+488 SAEKIKLAAE
-498 YVYAHTFIEL
+498 YVYANEFIEDMPQQYESKL
-508 LPEKY
+508 
-513 DFKILEGGKNLS
+513 LEGGKNLS

-591 LVIDAGK
+591 LVMDAGE

-604 HAELMQ
+604 HVDLMGQ
-610 LSGVYASLLE
+610 NGIYASLVE
-620 TLGKGTEL
+620 TLEDDTESEN
-628 VSLPAK
+628 VTA

>member
-1 MKNLTGCIVV
+1 MDGLM
-11 QKLFKLISIV
+11 QM
-21 NKNLKPRI
+21 
-29 LNKEVN
+29 
-35 DWELFQRFLVYVRP
+35 
-49 YWKSV
+49 V
-54 VLGVATVPF
+54 VLMG
-63 SNVATL
+63 
-69 LLAWLLIQIID
+69 
-80 EHVIPGDLDGLFR
+80 
-93 MVVFMAGAVA
+93 GAVT
-103 VGYFSDSIYTFYL
+103 VGYFADSIYTFTL

-143 DQRPIGVILTR
+143 DQRPIGVVLTR

-186 LIILSWKLTLVVL
+186 LITLSWKLTLVVL
-199 LILPPIYFVSN
+199 LILLPIYLVSN
-210 FLRSRLRHYYNLTR
+210 FLRTRLRHYYNLTR

-245 LYAAEAKVRKQFEA
+245 LYASEVKVQKFFEE
-259 KTRHF
+259 KTKHF
-264 FKAQTHSNF
+264 FKAQSHSNF

-285 TSIALALMLWYGAQQ
+285 TSIALGLMIWYGSQQ
-300 ILTGLVSIGVLV
+300 ILAGIVSIGVLV

-317 LNRIFVP
+317 LNRIFIP

-331 ISIFQRSLSALE
+331 ISVFQRSLSSLE
-343 KIDKLFREIPED
+343 NVDKLFREIPED
-355 QDTADMPSYATN
+355 QDTELVSQ
-367 SRKYTPEEIMKRFQE
+367 KYTTKELLERFQN
-382 FEELRFE
+382 FEELSFE
-389 NVHFRYTEDGPWVLQ
+389 SVHFRYTEDDPWVLQ
-404 GVSFIVRK
+404 GVSFNVCK
-412 GDRLAI
+412 GDRVAI

-434 RTYTRYQ
+434 RIYTRYE
-441 GSIKINGVELYEIS
+441 GSIKINGVELNEIS
-455 RDHLQLMIAMMQ
+455 RDHLLRMIALMQ
-467 QDSHLF
+467 QESYLF
-473 EESIGFNIALNRPEV
+473 EESISFNIALNRPEI
-488 SPEKVKEAAK
+488 SPEKIRKAAE
-498 YVYAHTFIEL
+498 YVYAHEFIKDI
-508 LPEKY
+508 PEQYEYKL
-513 DFKILEGGKNLS
+513 LEGGKNLS
-525 EGEGRLIVFARA
+525 EGQGRLIVFARA

-591 LVIDAGK
+591 LVMDSGK

-604 HAELMQ
+604 HGELMGQ
-610 LSGVYASLLE
+610 NGIYAGLVE
-620 TLGKGTEL
+620 TLEKETEPEK
-628 VSLPAK
+628 VTV